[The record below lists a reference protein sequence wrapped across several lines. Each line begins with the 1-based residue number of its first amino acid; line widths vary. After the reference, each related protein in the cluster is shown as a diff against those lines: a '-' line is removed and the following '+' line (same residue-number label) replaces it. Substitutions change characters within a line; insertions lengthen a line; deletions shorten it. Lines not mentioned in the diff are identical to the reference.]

1 MSFGFQASFVLQ
13 WSFDNM
19 VILFIRR
26 GASCRSFKSIKV
38 FSLIVVLSFRLF
50 VCFVCLFVVRLLL
63 WIVFIILSCWM
74 LILVCCRSLWL
85 RTGSCMVRER
95 ELGIGCYCWYTVVAG
110 CDDCW
115 DEALFSSTKYFC
127 WYFDG

>member
-19 VILFIRR
+19 AILFIRR

-63 WIVFIILSCWM
+63 WFVFIILSYWL
-74 LILVCCRSLWL
+74 LILGCCRSFWL
-85 RTGSCMVRER
+85 LTGSCLAMST
-95 ELGIGCYCWYTVVAG
+95 GGVAG
-110 CDDCW
+110 W
-115 DEALFSSTKYFC
+115 V
-127 WYFDG
+127 